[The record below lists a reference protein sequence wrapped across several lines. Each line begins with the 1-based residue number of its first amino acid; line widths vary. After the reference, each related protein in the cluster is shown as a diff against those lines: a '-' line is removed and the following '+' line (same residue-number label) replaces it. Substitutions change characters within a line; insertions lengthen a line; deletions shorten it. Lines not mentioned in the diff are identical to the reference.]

1 MVTVSG
7 DEQVAFA
14 TVRTTLDPATDFDL
28 GQISLRAGVS
38 LVTVFNQP
46 QSSLVLPR
54 TTLFGLKDDLEKF
67 IRKSLSNLGDLG
79 SLGVMKEFV
88 EYKERVYRER
98 LRRSEVKDELYKK
111 K

>member
-54 TTLFGLKDDLEKF
+54 TTLFGLKDDLEKGNIKHAIQTDVF
-67 IRKSLSNLGDLG
+67 TLEEITDFEFERK
-79 SLGVMKEFV
+79 E
-88 EYKERVYRER
+88 ET
-98 LRRSEVKDELYKK
+98 
-111 K
+111 